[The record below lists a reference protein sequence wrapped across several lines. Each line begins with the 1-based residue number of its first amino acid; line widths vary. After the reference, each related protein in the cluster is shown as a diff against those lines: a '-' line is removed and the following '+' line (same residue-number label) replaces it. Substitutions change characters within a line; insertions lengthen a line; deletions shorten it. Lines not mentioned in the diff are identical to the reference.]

1 MDRARRDTAEVR
13 DRLVETARAAATGEE
28 NMLAAAEQVARAL
41 ANLAAVR
48 NAGPDCNRA
57 LFEARKGLSFFANIA
72 RLDARGH
79 VVCAADTR
87 AIGRDASDRPVWKR
101 AIAGDGFALSE
112 RIVSPLTNHP
122 VISGMLPLRTKG
134 KLDGVIAV
142 TIDVRWLDYM
152 VNNSQLPHG
161 AVVAIFDRT
170 GTIVAA
176 NVPSVARAVFAHAP
190 DLGLTDNTLK
200 SAFDANGR
208 AWTYATAP
216 LLGRSVFAGF
226 AMKQS
231 SLFGPTY
238 IHVGTDFILPFLMIA
253 LTWMAIWI
261 ATERQ
266 VTRWIIYLRRISAAY
281 RSGHYAIRP
290 ALDGAP
296 SEFRLLG
303 AALADMADSIQE
315 RDKSLREAL
324 AQKTILIREVH
335 HRVKNNL
342 QIVMSLLNLQAG
354 RLRDPAAQAA
364 LKQAQARINAL
375 ALVHRTLHEIEDQSM
390 VQIDRLL
397 ADLAQ
402 QTHEGFGGE
411 RRDLHIETDLVPR
424 DVTGELAVPLALFTV
439 EALTNVFKH
448 AYRVRGGTI
457 RLSLQPAGAN
467 RLRLAVEDDGAG
479 FDLDESDAN
488 VGARLIRT
496 FGEQVHGTAEM
507 RSEKGKGTVVD
518 IVFPDPAIATPQ
530 ADRGGA

>member
-1 MDRARRDTAEVR
+1 
-13 DRLVETARAAATGEE
+13 
-28 NMLAAAEQVARAL
+28 
-41 ANLAAVR
+41 
-48 NAGPDCNRA
+48 
-57 LFEARKGLSFFANIA
+57 
-72 RLDARGH
+72 
-79 VVCAADTR
+79 
-87 AIGRDASDRPVWKR
+87 
-101 AIAGDGFALSE
+101 
-112 RIVSPLTNHP
+112 
-122 VISGMLPLRTKG
+122 
-134 KLDGVIAV
+134 
-142 TIDVRWLDYM
+142 
-152 VNNSQLPHG
+152 
-161 AVVAIFDRT
+161 
-170 GTIVAA
+170 
-176 NVPSVARAVFAHAP
+176 
-190 DLGLTDNTLK
+190 
-200 SAFDANGR
+200 
-208 AWTYATAP
+208 
-216 LLGRSVFAGF
+216 
-226 AMKQS
+226 
-231 SLFGPTY
+231 
-238 IHVGTDFILPFLMIA
+238 VGTDFSLPFLMIA